1 MILLFSTARRL
12 EFFTKTV
19 ESLVKHCP
27 DINSL
32 TDKVYILDDRST
44 WVDRASMEGLLTN
57 IFDSEKITTI
67 TFNNSIEFG
76 WVDKLNFISKLADD
90 TEYFFLIEDDWEF
103 VSPLDLPKHLQFM
116 NFNDDIDLITFNGHW
131 DLQVH
136 ENGKMPADTL
146 VTECWDY
153 CGNHDY
159 NETYW
164 ANPYPNGYRHC
175 IAERNGVRTWVGVRV
190 NNFSMN
196 PGIFRSNMFKNN
208 RFEKSDLWETSFLQ
222 GNQYKQLFL
231 KEANVLHR
239 GEDATLFDREKYD
252 GQTIP
257 GPKTVIID

>member
-103 VSPLDLPKHLQFM
+103 VSPLNLPKHLQFM

-136 ENGKMPADTL
+136 EKGKMPADIL

-153 CGNHDY
+153 CGNQ
-159 NETYW
+159 
-164 ANPYPNGYRHC
+164 PM
-175 IAERNGVRTWVGVRV
+175 VG
-190 NNFSMN
+190 
-196 PGIFRSNMFKNN
+196 
-208 RFEKSDLWETSFLQ
+208 
-222 GNQYKQLFL
+222 
-231 KEANVLHR
+231 
-239 GEDATLFDREKYD
+239 
-252 GQTIP
+252 
-257 GPKTVIID
+257 